1 MLERRLMSKLF
12 VLLVVFAAACGLYGD
27 NHNTHKEEREL
38 KIETVG
44 DFKTTKP
51 DISIANLKSLLKP
64 LRKAQIE
71 KEAEGWMNVLQN
83 NIKQISTSE
92 IADAPPEEL
101 SKLHEHRTNIID
113 RLSTVLQELKQK
125 GGEAE
130 EYEKYISAVSKAN
143 VDVSD
148 VNGTSKMLMS
158 WLKSPNGGIRW
169 GIRIGSFIAVL
180 IAFYIL
186 AAFLGGIVRRAA
198 QMNKK
203 ASELLR
209 NFFVNMVKKIV
220 VVIGLV
226 VALSTLG
233 LNVAP
238 LIAGIGAVGFI
249 VGFALQGTL
258 NNFAAGIMILL
269 HRPYD
274 IGDVVNT
281 AGVSGVV
288 ESMSL
293 NTTTIKSF
301 DNQIVV
307 VPNGSIWGDVITNV
321 TGSDIRRVDMVFG
334 ISYDSD
340 ISKAQE
346 ILLSLVKSHSLVLD
360 TPEPNIQVHEL
371 ADSSVNLICR
381 PWVKTGDY
389 WTVYWNLMRTVKEEF
404 DKAGISIPFPQTDVH
419 LYSELKKN
427 KNESSRPNAQ
437 MQGKRENSTD
447 MDEEQ

>member
-1 MLERRLMSKLF
+1 MLI
-12 VLLVVFAAACGLYGD
+12 
-27 NHNTHKEEREL
+27 N
-38 KIETVG
+38 
-44 DFKTTKP
+44 
-51 DISIANLKSLLKP
+51 
-64 LRKAQIE
+64 
-71 KEAEGWMNVLQN
+71 
-83 NIKQISTSE
+83 
-92 IADAPPEEL
+92 
-101 SKLHEHRTNIID
+101 
-113 RLSTVLQELKQK
+113 
-125 GGEAE
+125 
-130 EYEKYISAVSKAN
+130 
-143 VDVSD
+143 
-148 VNGTSKMLMS
+148 

-169 GIRIGSFIAVL
+169 GIRLASFLAVL

-186 AAFLGGIVRRAA
+186 AAVAGGIVRRAA

-209 NFFVNMVKKIV
+209 NFFVNIVKKTVIIV
-220 VVIGLV
+220 GWV
-226 VALSTLG
+226 VALSSLG

-274 IGDVVNT
+274 VGDVVNT

-340 ISKAQE
+340 ISKAQQ
-346 ILLSLVKSHSLVLD
+346 ILLELVKSHSLVLES
-360 TPEPNIQVHEL
+360 PEPNIQVHEL

-389 WTVYWNLMRTVKEEF
+389 WAVYWNLMRCVKEEF

-419 LYSELKKN
+419 LYSEAKKN
-427 KNESSRPNAQ
+427 KNEPSEKNSQKPSDEQNSSG
-437 MQGKRENSTD
+437 ME
-447 MDEEQ
+447 EEQ